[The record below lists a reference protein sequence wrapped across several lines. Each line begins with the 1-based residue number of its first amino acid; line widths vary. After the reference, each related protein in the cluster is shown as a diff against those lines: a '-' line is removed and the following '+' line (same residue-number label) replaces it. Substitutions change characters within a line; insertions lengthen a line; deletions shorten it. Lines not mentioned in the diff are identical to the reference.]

1 MIVFCC
7 PKMINERSE
16 TELTW
21 NNVKKIAGRVVAV
34 IVPVAMQFL
43 WYLLILKW
51 FSKAAGLLSIVLT
64 VLSFLFVL
72 YINTKREESS
82 YKTLW
87 LIVILTFPVLGAV
100 MYIIFGNNNTAKKLE
115 KNITK
120 ARLHMDYELSDGEKC
135 IGELE
140 REDKRLAQ
148 SVKRISDA
156 TGFPMVKLDS
166 AVYFPWA
173 RKCSL
178 ICARSLKRLRNIF
191 LRSIL
196 FCKTASSLTLWWIS
210 WRKRRLRALTSG

>member
-51 FSKAAGLLSIVLT
+51 LSKAAGLLSIVLT
-64 VLSFLFVL
+64 VLSFPFVL

-115 KNITK
+115 KNITCLLYTSPSP
-120 ARLHMDYELSDGEKC
+120 R
-135 IGELE
+135 
-140 REDKRLAQ
+140 
-148 SVKRISDA
+148 DA
-156 TGFPMVKLDS
+156 
-166 AVYFPWA
+166 
-173 RKCSL
+173 
-178 ICARSLKRLRNIF
+178 
-191 LRSIL
+191 
-196 FCKTASSLTLWWIS
+196 
-210 WRKRRLRALTSG
+210 

>member
-1 MIVFCC
+1 MIVLCY

-51 FSKAAGLLSIVLT
+51 LSKAAGLLSIVLT

-120 ARLHMDYELSDGEKC
+120 ARLHMDYELPDGEKC

-166 AVYFPWA
+166 AEYFSVGEEMFA
-173 RKCSL
+173 DMCKEL
-178 ICARSLKRLRNIF
+178 EKAEKYI

-196 FCKTASSLTLWWIS
+196 FCKTASFLTLWWIS

>member
-51 FSKAAGLLSIVLT
+51 LSKAEGLLSIVLT

-87 LIVILTFPVLGAV
+87 IIVILTFPVLGAV
-100 MYIIFGNNNTAKKLE
+100 MYIIFGNKG
-115 KNITK
+115 K
-120 ARLHMDYELSDGEKC
+120 ASHGL
-135 IGELE
+135 
-140 REDKRLAQ
+140 
-148 SVKRISDA
+148 
-156 TGFPMVKLDS
+156 
-166 AVYFPWA
+166 
-173 RKCSL
+173 
-178 ICARSLKRLRNIF
+178 
-191 LRSIL
+191 
-196 FCKTASSLTLWWIS
+196 
-210 WRKRRLRALTSG
+210 

>member
-16 TELTW
+16 TELTR

-51 FSKAAGLLSIVLT
+51 LSKAAGLLSIVLT

-100 MYIIFGNNNTAKKLE
+100 MYNFW
-115 KNITK
+115 
-120 ARLHMDYELSDGEKC
+120 
-135 IGELE
+135 
-140 REDKRLAQ
+140 Q
-148 SVKRISDA
+148 
-156 TGFPMVKLDS
+156 
-166 AVYFPWA
+166 
-173 RKCSL
+173 
-178 ICARSLKRLRNIF
+178 
-191 LRSIL
+191 
-196 FCKTASSLTLWWIS
+196 
-210 WRKRRLRALTSG
+210 